1 MTIIFDG
8 TQGITTPA
16 ETANN
21 SVTTPVVKS
30 SANLV
35 FQSNGT
41 TEVMR
46 ITSGGNVGIG
56 TNNPTAPLDI
66 TGSSYGYINLDGG
79 SSSGHG
85 SFIRMRKGGTDIG
98 YIGTSSA
105 VLGNASSDLL
115 LYADGS
121 RNSVFWVN
129 GQERMRIDS
138 SGRVTTPFQPAFR
151 AFRSSSVSVAASGV
165 VVFDSTSTNI
175 GSNYNTSNGR
185 FTAPVAGMYQFA
197 VQLLFE
203 GLSNGDQCECSIYV
217 NGGGVLNF
225 GPRVKYQADYT
236 GFNGYVSMFASISIY
251 LNAND
256 YVQAAQITSGARTVY
271 GNGSGVWTVFSG
283 FLQS

>member
-1 MTIIFDG
+1 MASIINS
-8 TQGITTPA
+8 TT
-16 ETANN
+16 TAGVTVTGDN
-21 SVTTPVVKS
+21 SGSLQLAT
-30 SANLV
+30 N
-35 FQSNGT
+35 NGT
-41 TEVMR
+41 TALT
-46 ITSGGNVGIG
+46 IDTSQNVGVGTGSPAKKLDVSGTGRFTGELALGNDLNQTTDGYIYSSNGGGGVRSGFFLDG
-56 TNNPTAPLDI
+56 TNQVVKAFTAA
-66 TGSSYGYINLDGG
+66 T
-79 SSSGHG
+79 
-85 SFIRMRKGGTDIG
+85 
-98 YIGTSSA
+98 
-105 VLGNASSDLL
+105 
-115 LYADGS
+115 
-121 RNSVFWVN
+121 
-129 GQERMRIDS
+129 ERMRIDS
-138 SGRVTTPFQPAFR
+138 SGRVTMPFQPAFR

-203 GLSNGDQCECSIYV
+203 GLSNGNECECSIYV

-271 GNGSGVWTVFSG
+271 GSGSGVWTVFSG
-283 FLQS
+283 FLIG